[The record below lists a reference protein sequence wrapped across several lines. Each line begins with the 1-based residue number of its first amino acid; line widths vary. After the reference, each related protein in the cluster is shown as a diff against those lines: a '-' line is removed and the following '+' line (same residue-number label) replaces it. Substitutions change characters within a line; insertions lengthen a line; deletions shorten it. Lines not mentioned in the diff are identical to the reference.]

1 MDAAAELCDAPII
14 ADPPSFADVRARL
27 AALRDRP
34 GAAGELGPGGAP
46 TPDQA
51 DAMRESIEILSD
63 PEMVRRVRA
72 GRAAVA
78 SGDVIPLAEPS
89 GSSPATPGGR
99 WRVVL
104 TGPAAKELEQ
114 CGEPSA
120 GAVRE
125 LLRALAASPAERGRA
140 LGMGL
145 VGLWS
150 AREGSRRALYGMQ
163 EEERRV
169 TVLTVEDR

>member
-1 MDAAAELCDAPII
+1 MDVATELCDAPII
-14 ADPPSFADVRARL
+14 ADPPSFADVRARF

-34 GAAGELGPGGAP
+34 GTAGEVGPGGAP
-46 TPDQA
+46 TPDQV
-51 DAMRESIEILSD
+51 DAMRESMEILSD
-63 PEMVRRVRA
+63 PETAMRVRA

-78 SGDVIPLAEPS
+78 SGDLVPLAEPS
-89 GSSPATPGGR
+89 GSSPGTPGGS

-104 TGPAAKELEQ
+104 TGPVTQDLERR
-114 CGEPSA
+114 GEPSA

-150 AREGSRRALYGMQ
+150 AREGSRRVIYAMH

-169 TVLTVEDR
+169 TVLTVEDH

>member
-1 MDAAAELCDAPII
+1 
-14 ADPPSFADVRARL
+14 
-27 AALRDRP
+27 
-34 GAAGELGPGGAP
+34 
-46 TPDQA
+46 
-51 DAMRESIEILSD
+51 
-63 PEMVRRVRA
+63 
-72 GRAAVA
+72 
-78 SGDVIPLAEPS
+78 
-89 GSSPATPGGR
+89 
-99 WRVVL
+99 VVL
-104 TGPAAKELEQ
+104 TGPAAQELEQ

-150 AREGSRRALYGMQ
+150 AREGSRRALYGMH